1 MEAYDYLILAAG
13 ARHSYFGHDE
23 WEAFAPGRK
32 SLEDAIEL
40 GRRTLYAFRR
50 DRVQKARWLWRQ
62 ATRSQVTRSH
72 LLQKLFW
79 PYRSDAQ

>member
-50 DRVQKARWLWRQ
+50 DRVQKAGYALTP
-62 ATRSQVTRSH
+62 APETV
-72 LLQKLFW
+72 LAI
-79 PYRSDAQ
+79 P